1 MAIRIDFSQI
11 DPVRTLAH
19 RSAIA
24 KPCSEQQDRV
34 IDKGD
39 RTMRLTTF
47 AALALAFSAPA
58 LSSSETPTPA
68 PRQSVITAA
77 RYLDVSTGKYVEHPA
92 IFVGADG
99 RITSIADA
107 RTARWTADTK
117 HIDMGD
123 KTLLPG
129 LIDMHVHLDSP
140 ADIGGW
146 RGLEYTDS
154 FFAMM
159 TVANGR
165 SMLDAGF
172 TTVRNVGSQNR
183 NDIGLQQAV
192 DSGRIVGPRI
202 VGAGYALSTT
212 GGHCDITG
220 LPPSMEKPGKAEG
233 VGDSPEELRYQVRRQ
248 KKYGARVIK
257 ICATGGVFSHYDEPG
272 QQQMTSAELE
282 AIVDEAHM
290 AGLRVAAH
298 AHGAAGIK
306 AAIRAGIDTIE
317 HASLVDDEGIRL
329 AVERKQ
335 PVWFAM
341 DIYNTD
347 YTQAQG
353 RKNGVLEDS
362 MRKDREIGQL
372 QRDNF
377 RKAFKAGVR
386 MIFGT
391 DAGVMPHGLAA
402 HQFAVMVQYG
412 MTPLDAI
419 RAATLNASM
428 ALGWENDV
436 GVISV
441 GHYADFVA
449 VDGDPL
455 TNVSELE
462 SVDGV
467 IKGGVQV
474 LPAR

>member
-1 MAIRIDFSQI
+1 MRKF
-11 DPVRTLAH
+11 TLA
-19 RSAIA
+19 AI
-24 KPCSEQQDRV
+24 
-34 IDKGD
+34 
-39 RTMRLTTF
+39 
-47 AALALAFSAPA
+47 ALALSVPA
-58 LSSSETPTPA
+58 LSATSDTPAA
-68 PRQSVITAA
+68 PRQTVITAA
-77 RYLDVSTGKYVEHPA
+77 RYLDVATGKYIEHPA

-107 RTARWTADTK
+107 RTVRWGADVK

-154 FFAMM
+154 FFSVMAA
-159 TVANGR
+159 ANGR
-165 SMLDAGF
+165 AMLDAGF
-172 TTVRNVGSQNR
+172 TTVRNVGSAR
-183 NDIGLQQAV
+183 WNDLGLQQAI
-192 DSGRIVGPRI
+192 DGGRIVGPRI
-202 VGAGYALSTT
+202 VGAGHALGVT

-220 LPPSMEKPGKAEG
+220 LPPSMEKSGKAEG
-233 VGDSPEELRYQVRRQ
+233 VADSPDEFRYQVRRQ

-257 ICATGGVFSHYDEPG
+257 ICATGGVFSHNDEPG
-272 QQQMTSAELE
+272 QQQMTPAELE
-282 AIVDEAHM
+282 AVVDEAHM

-317 HASLVDDEGIRL
+317 HASLVDDEGIKL

-347 YTQAQG
+347 YTQAEG
-353 RKNGVLEDS
+353 EKNGVLEDS

-377 RKAFKAGVR
+377 RKAYKAGVR

-391 DAGVMPHGLAA
+391 DAGVMPHWLSAR
-402 HQFAVMVQYG
+402 QFNTMVTYG

-419 RAATLNASM
+419 RAATLNAAQ
-428 ALGWENDV
+428 ALGWEKDV
-436 GVISV
+436 GVI
-441 GHYADFVA
+441 GIGRYADFVA

-455 TNVSELE
+455 ADVRELE
-462 SVDGV
+462 GVDGV
-467 IKGGVQV
+467 IKGGVV
-474 LPAR
+474 IERAR

>member
-1 MAIRIDFSQI
+1 
-11 DPVRTLAH
+11 
-19 RSAIA
+19 
-24 KPCSEQQDRV
+24 
-34 IDKGD
+34 
-39 RTMRLTTF
+39 MRMPIL
-47 AALALAFSAPA
+47 AALALMLSAPA
-58 LSSSETPTPA
+58 LSASETAAPP
-68 PRQSVITAA
+68 PRQTVITAA
-77 RYLDVSTGKYVEHPA
+77 RYLDVATGKYIEHPA

-107 RTARWTADTK
+107 RTVRWGADVR
-117 HIDMGD
+117 HIDMGN

-165 SMLDAGF
+165 AMLDSGF
-172 TTVRNVGSQNR
+172 TTVRNVGSQNYD
-183 NDIGLQQAV
+183 DIGLQQAV
-192 DSGRIVGPRI
+192 DSGRVVGPRI
-202 VGAGYALSTT
+202 VGAGYALGVT
-212 GGHCDITG
+212 GGHCDLTG
-220 LPPSMEKPGKAEG
+220 LPPGMEKNHKEEG
-233 VGDSPEELRYQVRRQ
+233 VADSPDEFRYKVRRQ

-272 QQQMTSAELE
+272 QQQMTQAELE
-282 AIVDEAHM
+282 AVADEAHM

-317 HASLVDDEGIRL
+317 HASLVDDEGIKL

-347 YTQAQG
+347 YTQAEG
-353 RKNGVLEDS
+353 KKNGVLEDS
-362 MRKDREIGQL
+362 LRKDREIGQL

-391 DAGVMPHGLAA
+391 DAGVMPHALAA
-402 HQFAVMVQYG
+402 HQFAIMVQYG

-419 RAATLNASM
+419 RAATLNAAQ
-428 ALGWENDV
+428 ALGWEADV
-436 GVISV
+436 GQIAV
-441 GHYADFVA
+441 GHYADLVA

-455 TNVSELE
+455 ANVRELE

-467 IKGGVQV
+467 IKGGVEI